1 MTTARR
7 ITEAHLDLL
16 CDGDLHP
23 SRSRIARRAGVA
35 EAEISQQFP
44 TQEALFAAAVELMS
58 QWRDAASIPVP
69 PTLALDE
76 RLARFCAQ
84 RVRLLEIVS
93 PAARAAML
101 REPDPPVLRDARARH
116 LRRVRDEV
124 AEVFAPELAVAGPG
138 LLMVITVAVS
148 LPTWASLREDW
159 ALSAEDAHAMM
170 RQTVT
175 ALLSDAVAS
184 ALRQT

>member
-7 ITEAHLDLL
+7 ITEAHLR
-16 CDGDLHP
+16 DGEPRPTGAPIP
-23 SRSRIARRAGVA
+23 S
-35 EAEISQQFP
+35 
-44 TQEALFAAAVELMS
+44 
-58 QWRDAASIPVP
+58 
-69 PTLALDE
+69 TLPLDD

-84 RVRLLEIVS
+84 RVRLSEIVS

-101 REPDPPVLRDARARH
+101 REPDSPVLRAARSRH

-159 ALSAEDAHAMM
+159 AMSVQDAHAMM

-184 ALRQT
+184 APRR